1 MSRVRGGAGGQDAS
15 AHPVDGTRGPL
26 PTGSTAES
34 PRFSLWRHTVAWN
47 LGSPS
52 APLLLPH
59 AHPGAAPTQS
69 SAHPDHQ
76 EQRPPGAAPTATRAS
91 VSIWVGEACSRARN
105 LEMETSCSSPRW
117 QFTHTLVGST
127 GLEVGF
133 QLPFIPSGA
142 NMHTI
147 CSGQGSREAN
157 ALQVGRG
164 DRPGLIL
171 PSDPSKARPGAS
183 GTRRRSSE
191 ASARYSDSQ
200 RLVVTPRGAA
210 CPENRWP
217 RTTRPSPQR

>member
-1 MSRVRGGAGGQDAS
+1 M
-15 AHPVDGTRGPL
+15 
-26 PTGSTAES
+26 
-34 PRFSLWRHTVAWN
+34 AWN

-59 AHPGAAPTQS
+59 AHPGAAPTQSSAHPAHQEQRPPRSSAHPGAAPTGS